1 MIVAIKYNEDDF
13 FSNEFY
19 SKVGGISKKEINKI
33 EYEFLSLIDFSLFVD
48 EEIYNKYNNYIT
60 FSINNNIINH
70 KEQNV
75 SLENHINVKT
85 N

>member
-19 SKVGGISKKEINKI
+19 SKVGGVSKKEINKI

>member
-70 KEQNV
+70 KKQKE

>member
-60 FSINNNIINH
+60 FSINNNIIKH
-70 KEQNV
+70 KKQKE
-75 SLENHINVKT
+75 SLENHSNVKT

>member
-19 SKVGGISKKEINKI
+19 SKVGGVSKKEINKI

-48 EEIYNKYNNYIT
+48 EEIYNKYNNCIT